1 MGHDSKTKPCLRI
14 YKKKKKK
21 KKKKIK
27 IFKNNQKKF

>member
-21 KKKKIK
+21 KKKKNNK
-27 IFKNNQKKF
+27 KN

>member
-21 KKKKIK
+21 KKKK
-27 IFKNNQKKF
+27 KNNKKN